1 MNQAANSELMTPR
14 RSLKK
19 GMLSDIRN
27 QRPVSPLDKL
37 DATHTSAM
45 TNAKAQIAVHIPI
58 HVSQPVHEW
67 VVICLE
73 WTPFLRNL
81 SKGGVNFTENI
92 KYRPRAPQV
101 TAGRSWAMRL
111 RFRRNT

>member
-1 MNQAANSELMTPR
+1 
-14 RSLKK
+14 
-19 GMLSDIRN
+19 
-27 QRPVSPLDKL
+27 
-37 DATHTSAM
+37 M
-45 TNAKAQIAVHIPI
+45 TNAKAQIAVQIPI

-81 SKGGVNFTENI
+81 SKGGVNITENI
-92 KYRPRAPQV
+92 KSRPRAPQV

-111 RFRRNT
+111 KIRPAATCNSEG